1 MNFLIKNKKV
11 KKNVILVKNYEKIRK
26 QVTVRPK
33 YFQKKSKKVKK
44 SEKIEK
50 KVRNIFKILT
60 KQVKNQNFEKRG
72 KI

>member
-44 SEKIEK
+44 SEKIE
-50 KVRNIFKILT
+50 
-60 KQVKNQNFEKRG
+60 
-72 KI
+72 